1 MIGYAMLG
9 TKDIKKAAAFY
20 DAIAEIVGAERK
32 MDFGHAIFWQAPG
45 GAMLGVTEKAANGQP
60 VSVGNGVM
68 MAFGCPDTGMVQ
80 KIFNKAMELGGADE
94 GGPGER
100 APGFYAAYFR
110 DLDGNKLAA
119 TAHG

>member
-9 TKDIKKAAAFY
+9 TADIAKAAPFY
-20 DAIAEIVGAERK
+20 DAIAQIVGAERK

-45 GAMLGVTEKAANGQP
+45 GAMLGVTEKPANGQP
-60 VSVGNGVM
+60 ATVGNGVM
-68 MAFGCPDTGMVQ
+68 MAFGCPNPEMVQ
-80 KIFNKAMELGGADE
+80 QIYNKAIELGGTDE
-94 GGPGER
+94 GGPGQR